1 MKTKDQLFD
10 VESWL
15 YDEYGSIDEVVETM
29 EYYYDEEENSYEEFI
44 EEVLNYYPPYD
55 FTDEDAIQIYDD
67 FAFARN
73 IEYYSWDGETYI
85 ELSDRPVM
93 WDIEADIA
101 DGTYWML
108 ADEFAEKFEKEY
120 NVSGVLFVGRSNRHL
135 VCPNTWENVVR
146 YDDLVVG
153 AEKYQQEF
161 IEYIN
166 RNYGV

>member
-1 MKTKDQLFD
+1 MKTKDKLFD

-67 FAFARN
+67 FAMGPP

-93 WDIEADIA
+93 WSINADI
-101 DGTYWML
+101 DNVTYWEI
-108 ADEFAEKFEKEY
+108 ADEFIDKFEQEY
-120 NVSGVLFVGRSNRHL
+120 DISGVGYVGRSNRHL

-161 IEYIN
+161 IDYIN
-166 RNYGV
+166 SNYGV